1 MPNGLADK
9 HPPAR
14 DVPRDRTTLMDNQG
28 HSAHDGGSKKKKKKS
43 SLFGDILGGL
53 GGD

>member
-1 MPNGLADK
+1 MDDQK
-9 HPPAR
+9 H
-14 DVPRDRTTLMDNQG
+14 
-28 HSAHDGGSKKKKKKS
+28 SEHDGGSKKKKKS

>member
-1 MPNGLADK
+1 
-9 HPPAR
+9 
-14 DVPRDRTTLMDNQG
+14 MDNQG
-28 HSAHDGGSKKKKKKS
+28 HSAHDGGSKKKKKKKS